1 MQGHPH
7 AASTQE
13 VTEVATVFVLHRV
26 REFGKWREVYDGA
39 AGMQAA
45 GGVLE
50 EAVFRTD
57 GDPDNVLVMHR
68 FASMSEARAYF
79 ENPDLADA
87 VREAG
92 VDESTVRLE
101 FYEEA

>member
-1 MQGHPH
+1 M
-7 AASTQE
+7 AI
-13 VTEVATVFVLHRV
+13 VLVLHRV
-26 REFGKWREVYDGA
+26 ENYDKWRVVYDNA
-39 AGMQAA
+39 ADMQAA

-50 EAVFRTD
+50 EAVFQAD
-57 GDPDNVLVMHR
+57 GDPDNVLVLHR

-79 ENPDLADA
+79 ENPELADA

-92 VDESTVRLE
+92 VDEATVRLE